1 MGGKESCKM
10 YTKKSESFFNPTVS
24 SDTNTTEHSL
34 SINQNPN
41 LDSQVKAVKPRRARR
56 KFSKNDKLKIIEAFD
71 CCANP
76 LERGVLLRKE
86 GLYYSSITKW
96 KRELNGKNS
105 NHANS
110 KSYKL
115 TLAHNQL
122 LRENEKLK
130 KKLQQAE
137 AIIDLQKKVSE
148 LLSSH
153 VLDQETSETQS

>member
-1 MGGKESCKM
+1 MGGKGSRKM
-10 YTKKSESFFNPTVS
+10 HKERSESFFNSAVS
-24 SDTNTTEHSL
+24 PDTNTSENNP
-34 SINQNPN
+34 SISQNPII
-41 LDSQVKAVKPRRARR
+41 DPQVKAVKPRRVRR
-56 KFSKNDKLKIIEAFD
+56 KFNVNDKLKIIEALD
-71 CCANP
+71 NCANAF
-76 LERGVLLRKE
+76 ERGALLRKE

-96 KRELNGKNS
+96 KKELSGKNS
-105 NHANS
+105 NHVNS

-130 KKLQQAE
+130 KKLSQAE

-153 VLDQETSETQS
+153 VLDQEMSETQS